1 MNNYIYLG
9 HLTLCRSLEKCLL
22 YIYASLYQ
30 TLQHSVCAICNTVL
44 LMVSSI
50 LSIHS
55 IVSAKVSAPLAT
67 VITLPPLYTCQ
78 SRLLL
83 SNPHCRT
90 ASPPSTTHTE
100 VGFDSPLVQW
110 TLPTC

>member
-1 MNNYIYLG
+1 MTNFMKHVLISVSLQEGDISNYKI
-9 HLTLCRSLEKCLL
+9 T
-22 YIYASLYQ
+22 I
-30 TLQHSVCAICNTVL
+30 
-44 LMVSSI
+44 I
-50 LSIHS
+50 L
-55 IVSAKVSAPLAT
+55 SAPLAT

-100 VGFDSPLVQW
+100 VGFDSSVVQW